1 MPDAPRPL
9 LPWGLTPLALL
20 LALLVLPG
28 TSAVADGLDSRIG
41 EGLFRRMWVAAPTTT
56 QAADGLGPLY
66 NARSCATCHPRG
78 GGGRPP
84 DPAAAGDQGVG
95 FALKLNDDP
104 VYGRQIQSNAILGQT
119 VEGRPTVRY
128 REETMRFPDGDA
140 ARLRRPAYGVAD
152 LGYGPLAE
160 ATILSARV
168 APRVRGMGLL
178 DRIPEAD
185 ILAEA
190 ERQSRDSNHAVGS
203 LGGGVAGRP
212 NHVALDG
219 TVRIGRFGW
228 KATNATLTR
237 QNSEAFS
244 LDIGMSTPS
253 FRDPWGDCTAAQNA
267 CRTARHGDSKQFE
280 GLEIPSSIIGLIDAY
295 LADLP
300 PDGGLEPP
308 KDEAGTALFAATGCA
323 ACHRPSYT
331 TAEDSGHPARSK
343 RTIFPHSDL
352 LLHDMGDGLADGVP
366 MGEARGRDWRT
377 APLWGLN
384 RLAQD
389 DGRLSLLHDGRARS
403 VTEAILWHGGE
414 AQKARDDFRNLSR
427 DGREHLVRYILG
439 L

>member
-1 MPDAPRPL
+1 MPDAPR
-9 LPWGLTPLALL
+9 GRAAVLALL
-20 LALLVLPG
+20 PVLLLLPRAPVLA
-28 TSAVADGLDSRIG
+28 DDLDSRIG
-41 EGLFRRMWVAAPTTT
+41 EGLFRRQWVAAPTTI

-66 NARSCATCHPRG
+66 NARSCASCHPRG

-84 DPAAAGDQGVG
+84 DPAAAGDPGVG

-104 VYGRQIQSNAILGQT
+104 VYGRQIQSNAIPGQT
-119 VEGRPTVRY
+119 AEGRPTVRY
-128 REETMRFPDGDA
+128 REETVRFPDGDT

-160 ATILSARV
+160 ATVLSARI
-168 APRVRGMGLL
+168 APRVHGMGLL

-190 ERQSRDSNHAVGS
+190 ERQGREGGRE
-203 LGGGVAGRP
+203 GGGRVAGRP
-212 NHVALDG
+212 NRIALDG

-228 KATNATLTR
+228 KATNPTLTR
-237 QNSEAFS
+237 QDSEAFS

-253 FRDPWGDCTAAQNA
+253 FREPWGDCTPAQAA
-267 CRTARHGDSKQFE
+267 CRDARHGDSKQFE
-280 GLEIPSSIIGLIDAY
+280 GLEIPSTIIGLIDAY
-295 LADLP
+295 LRDLP

-308 KDEAGTALFAATGCA
+308 KDAAGTALFAAAGCA
-323 ACHRPSYT
+323 ACHRPAFT
-331 TAEDSGHPARSK
+331 TAEDSGHPALSK

-352 LLHDMGDGLADGVP
+352 LLHDLGDGLADGLGDGVA

-377 APLWGLN
+377 TPLWGLN
-384 RLAQD
+384 RLAPD

-403 VTEAILWHGGE
+403 VAEAILWHGGE
-414 AQKARDDFRNLSR
+414 AEAARDHFMALPR
-427 DGREHLVRYILG
+427 DARKRLVRYVLG